1 MAQAG
6 AVGGMKP
13 ATAAGPHDG
22 GAKAGA
28 QQPDPKGAEARTA
41 ETRAAEAKAAETRAA
56 EGKPSAPPL
65 PETSGRAPPDT
76 AVALAA
82 TLAGLKPGQELRGT
96 VRLLPGH
103 MQALLTTPHGDFL
116 IDPATGLEPDS
127 PLALVLLRADRAISA
142 LLLAHGRAA
151 FDPPRPV
158 QLTLVSVHN
167 APATPPQG
175 AASATTAAP
184 APLPA
189 TAASSLTSL
198 LPGEAIFLRGGGH
211 PSLPSAPGADAP
223 APTAPTGQGASAGA
237 ARPPLSLPLLT
248 DMPAR
253 IPATAAPARAVAAP
267 AGASPAA
274 DPLAALFNRGAM
286 PLTLQTD
293 AATAPAR
300 TLSASLL
307 AAAAPGETSALTHP
321 PSSSPLA
328 RLAETGRLMTATV
341 LPPQDNGAGSAAA
354 QQFRPVPGMPAAHPV
369 EIGAG
374 AAARPTAT
382 QPATAQPPAAPGPA
396 ASGTTAPPAAS
407 PTAVQ
412 NQRVQL
418 GINGTGARIALP
430 SDLPAPAPG
439 TQLVF
444 LVTKGHEALRTLPP
458 AQQAQV
464 PLGQASGAPAALQA
478 TDRNGAPAQSASTG
492 VAMPVPDSRA
502 SEARA
507 VESRS
512 VESRTTDGRHSTAA
526 PRTGEAAPASAAP
539 QTPTQPTPAAGN
551 APARTEAPQVLW
563 VPGMPLPAS
572 ALSSGAPAPA
582 SVGEALLMA
591 LMQALGRKG
600 FAATSRDV
608 SNPRAEPETGGADGA
623 PGLPALAR
631 LLAAAASPAAP
642 AMQTRQA
649 QETPPPANAPEAL
662 PLTMTLQT
670 PQGQVPL
677 VFLVWQPVSGDEE
690 GRSGDNPS
698 EGEPD
703 VCFAVDVEFESI
715 GRLRLRGTVGRS
727 HLDLGV
733 ETEKPLGAALHH
745 AASQDF
751 TEAVEAGG
759 MTGTLVFRHRQGA

>member
-1 MAQAG
+1 MSDAG
-6 AVGGMKP
+6 AVGGITP
-13 ATAAGPHDG
+13 ATPAGPQDG
-22 GAKAGA
+22 GAKA
-28 QQPDPKGAEARTA
+28 
-41 ETRAAEAKAAETRAA
+41 AAPPPEAKAA

-142 LLLAHGRAA
+142 LLLTHGRAA

-175 AASATTAAP
+175 AASATTAA
-184 APLPA
+184 AASVPA

-211 PSLPSAPGADAP
+211 PSLPSAPGAGAPGAGAP
-223 APTAPTGQGASAGA
+223 APTAPTGQGAAASA
-237 ARPPLSLPLLT
+237 ARAPFSLPLLP

-253 IPATAAPARAVAAP
+253 MPATAGPARAAAMP

-286 PLTLQTD
+286 PLTLQTG
-293 AATAPAR
+293 AATAPTRMLA
-300 TLSASLL
+300 ASLL
-307 AAAAPGETSALTHP
+307 ASAAPGETSALTHP
-321 PSSSPLA
+321 PISSPLA

-354 QQFRPVPGMPAAHPV
+354 QQVRPMPGKPTAHPV
-369 EIGAG
+369 ETGAG

-396 ASGTTAPPAAS
+396 ASGT
-407 PTAVQ
+407 TAVQ

-572 ALSSGAPAPA
+572 ALSSGAPAPT
-582 SVGEALLMA
+582 SGGEALLMA

-759 MTGTLVFRHRQGA
+759 MTGTLVFRHRQDA